1 MWSLWMIVK
10 KSHLW
15 KSKAMQKVTMATLV
29 IWNGSWQRANEAL
42 SGTQQQSWNILC
54 WPKSLSGFFI
64 TSYEKTQTFGLPN
77 TYPIMSRQYAE
88 SWTHNLDEL
97 NIFVNLKKLLRV
109 KRESHSVVSNS
120 LRCHGLYTPWN
131 SPGQNIGV
139 GSCSL
144 LRGILPTQESTPG
157 LPHCRWTLPAEP
169 QGKPKNTG
177 VGSLFLLQG
186 IFPTQESNRGLLHCR
201 WIIYQLSYKEVPKKF
216 ML

>member
-1 MWSLWMIVK
+1 METSIMWD
-10 KSHLW
+10 
-15 KSKAMQKVTMATLV
+15 
-29 IWNGSWQRANEAL
+29 GSWQRANEVL
-42 SGTQQQSWNILC
+42 SGTQQQSWNILG

-64 TSYEKTQTFGLPN
+64 TSYEKTQTFGPPS

-88 SWTHNLDEL
+88 SWTHNLYEL

-109 KRESHSVVSNS
+109 KSECHSIVSNS
-120 LRCHGLYTPWN
+120 LWCHGLYTPWN

-144 LRGILPTQESTPG
+144 LQGILPTQESNPG

-186 IFPTQESNRGLLHCR
+186 IFPTQESNGGLLHCR